1 MKKDR
6 YRAQMDP
13 GKPQAAGVGPYDRQ
27 GPIKVSFGVYFI
39 SLILV
44 ALIIFI
50 VMLVQYFPGY
60 RNTHK
65 LSQVVKNSDVKM
77 TVVIPMSET
86 EKRKENPFTREQR
99 DRAAALFKNMGAKSA
114 TVLIEPQK

>member
-6 YRAQMDP
+6 YGMQIDSGESR
-13 GKPQAAGVGPYDRQ
+13 AAGVGPYEKQ
-27 GPIKVSFGVYFI
+27 GPIKVSLVVYLI

-50 VMLVQYFPGY
+50 LMLVQYLPGY
-60 RNTHK
+60 RNNNK
-65 LSQVVKNSDVKM
+65 LSQVVKNSNVKM

-86 EKRKENPFTREQR
+86 EKRKENPFTKEQR

-114 TVLIEPQK
+114 TVLIEPQT